1 MVPTAVTPSHETSQ
15 NVENGKKHREFN
27 LMIQMKQIL
36 GMLLCTVMITSSS
49 LYATELSDRDQAAVE
64 QMVSR
69 AVEFLRTTG
78 QAADGSF
85 SKEASPAITSLVTAS
100 LIKSG
105 RPVEDPM
112 VAKALQFIEGFVRE
126 DGGIHQD
133 GSLYR
138 NYETCLAI
146 LAFVEANQDGRYDN
160 ILANANNFV
169 RGIQVG
175 ADGKVAKSAPEWGG
189 QGYGKHKRPDLS
201 NTSFF
206 IDALV
211 ASGASADDAAIQAAL
226 VFVSRTQ
233 NLESEHNTTEFATKI
248 EDGGF
253 YYTPAAGGTS
263 QAGNTSNGGLRSYAS
278 MTYAGLKSM
287 IYAGVEKDDQ
297 RVKAAMSWIQKN
309 YDLSE
314 NPGMGAE
321 GHFYYIHT
329 FAKTLNALGV
339 DEVQDA
345 KGKSHNWRSELIT
358 ELARRQKR
366 NGSWINSK
374 STRWLEADEN
384 LVTGYLLL
392 ALSYCSD

>member
-1 MVPTAVTPSHETSQ
+1 MKLIKQVLAV
-15 NVENGKKHREFN
+15 
-27 LMIQMKQIL
+27 LMCVIL
-36 GMLLCTVMITSSS
+36 LVTVK
-49 LYATELSDRDQAAVE
+49 LQAAELGDKDQQAVD

-69 AVEFLRTTG
+69 AVQYLRTTG
-78 QAADGSF
+78 QADDGSF
-85 SKEASPAITSLVTAS
+85 SKEASPAITSLVTTA
-100 LIKSG
+100 LLKSG
-105 RPVEDPM
+105 RPLEDPM
-112 VAKALQFIEGFVRE
+112 VAKALKFIESYVRA

-146 LAFVEANQDGRYDN
+146 LALVEANKDGRYDQV
-160 ILANANNFV
+160 LAKANNFV

-175 ADGKVAKSAPEWGG
+175 ADGEVVRSAPEWGG

-211 ASGASADDAAIQAAL
+211 AGGAAADDEAIQAAL

-263 QAGNTSNGGLRSYAS
+263 QAGKAANGGLRSYAS

-287 IYAGVEKDDQ
+287 IYAGVDKDDQ
-297 RVKAAMSWIQKN
+297 RVQAAMSWIKKH

-321 GHFYYIHT
+321 GHFYYLHT
-329 FAKTLNALGV
+329 FAKTLQALEV
-339 DEVQDA
+339 DEVEDA
-345 KGKSHNWRSELIT
+345 KGNTHNWRSELIS

-366 NGSWINSK
+366 NGSWINTK

-392 ALSYCSD
+392 SLSYCTD

>member
-1 MVPTAVTPSHETSQ
+1 M
-15 NVENGKKHREFN
+15 R
-27 LMIQMKQIL
+27 LMKVHKQIFAVITCV
-36 GMLLCTVMITSSS
+36 GLLAP
-49 LYATELSDRDQAAVE
+49 LHLLAAGLSDKDQQAVD
-64 QMVSR
+64 QMVDR
-69 AVEFLRTTG
+69 AVQYLRTTG
-78 QAADGSF
+78 QADDGSF
-85 SKEASPAITSLVTAS
+85 SKEASPAITSLVTAA

-112 VAKALQFIEGFVRE
+112 VAKALKFIEGYVRE

-146 LAFVEANQDGRYDN
+146 LALAEANKDGRYEKA
-160 ILANANNFV
+160 IANANNFV

-175 ADGKVAKSAPEWGG
+175 ADGKIAKSAPEWGG

-211 ASGASADDAAIQAAL
+211 ASGAAEDDAAIQAAL

-263 QAGNTSNGGLRSYAS
+263 QAGKTANGGLRSYAS

-287 IYAGVEKDDQ
+287 VYAGVDKDDQ
-297 RVKAAMSWIQKN
+297 RVKAAMSWIKKHYN
-309 YDLSE
+309 LSE

-321 GHFYYIHT
+321 GHFYYLHT
-329 FAKTLNALGV
+329 FAKTLKALGV
-339 DEVQDA
+339 DEVEDA
-345 KGKSHNWRSELIT
+345 KGKTHNWRSELIS

-366 NGSWINSK
+366 NGSWINTK

-392 ALSYCSD
+392 SLSYCTD

>member
-1 MVPTAVTPSHETSQ
+1 MLSRLLAFAVCALMVGLPQ
-15 NVENGKKHREFN
+15 
-27 LMIQMKQIL
+27 L
-36 GMLLCTVMITSSS
+36 
-49 LYATELSDRDQAAVE
+49 QAADLSEKE
-64 QMVSR
+64 QQTVDEMVNR
-69 AVEFLRTTG
+69 AIQYLRTTG
-78 QAADGSF
+78 QAEDGSF
-85 SKEASPAITSLVTAS
+85 SKEASPAITSLVTAA

-105 RPVEDPM
+105 RPLEDPM
-112 VAKALQFIEGFVRE
+112 VAKALKFIEGFVRE

-146 LAFVEANQDGRYDN
+146 LALVEANQDGRYDEV
-160 ILANANNFV
+160 LGKANQFV

-175 ADGKVAKSAPEWGG
+175 ADGKVARNAPEWGG

-263 QAGNTSNGGLRSYAS
+263 QAGKTANGGLRSYAS

-287 IYAGVEKDDQ
+287 IYAGVDGDDR
-297 RVKAAMSWIQKN
+297 RVKAAVSWIQKN

-329 FAKTLNALGV
+329 FAKTLKALGV
-339 DEVQDA
+339 DEIEDA
-345 KGKSHNWRSELIT
+345 KGKTHHWRSELIA

-366 NGSWINSK
+366 NGSWINNK

-392 ALSYCSD
+392 SLSYCRD

>member
-1 MVPTAVTPSHETSQ
+1 MLVLVYVSAFDVQKRETRLMKLMKRLVTVLAAAVLIVPVNLQAV
-15 NVENGKKHREFN
+15 
-27 LMIQMKQIL
+27 
-36 GMLLCTVMITSSS
+36 
-49 LYATELSDRDQAAVE
+49 ELSDKDQQAVE

-69 AVEFLRTTG
+69 AIQYLRTTG
-78 QAADGSF
+78 QAEDGSF
-85 SKEASPAITSLVTAS
+85 SKEASPAITSLVTTA
-100 LIKSG
+100 LLKSG
-105 RPVEDPM
+105 RPLEDPM
-112 VAKALQFIEGFVRE
+112 VAKALKFIEGYVRD
-126 DGGIHQD
+126 DGGIHQE

-146 LAFVEANQDGRYDN
+146 LALVEANKDGRYDE
-160 ILANANNFV
+160 IVAKANDFV

-263 QAGNTSNGGLRSYAS
+263 QAGKASNGGLRSYAS

-287 IYAGVEKDDQ
+287 IYAGVDKDDQ
-297 RVKAAMSWIQKN
+297 RVKAAMSWIQKH

-321 GHFYYIHT
+321 GHFYYLHT
-329 FAKTLNALGV
+329 FAKTLKSLGV
-339 DEVQDA
+339 DEVEDA
-345 KGKSHNWRSELIT
+345 KGRTHNWRSELIS

-366 NGSWINSK
+366 NGSWINTK

-392 ALSYCSD
+392 SLSYCTD

>member
-1 MVPTAVTPSHETSQ
+1 
-15 NVENGKKHREFN
+15 
-27 LMIQMKQIL
+27 MKRQITT
-36 GMLLCTVMITSSS
+36 MLLGLVLAVLVMPLQSR
-49 LYATELSDRDQAAVE
+49 AAELTQKQQQTLD
-64 QMVSR
+64 QMVDR
-69 AVEFLRTTG
+69 AVQYLRTTG
-78 QAADGSF
+78 QAEDGSF
-85 SKEASPAITSLVTAS
+85 SKEASPAITSLVTAA

-105 RPVEDPM
+105 RPVDDPM
-112 VAKALQFIEGFVRE
+112 VKKALTFIEGFVRE

-146 LAFVEANQDGRYDN
+146 LALVEANQDGQYDKV
-160 ILANANNFV
+160 LGNANQFV

-175 ADGKVAKSAPEWGG
+175 ADGKIAKSEPDWGG

-263 QAGNTSNGGLRSYAS
+263 QAGNTANGGLRSYAS

-287 IYAGVEKDDQ
+287 IYAGVDGDDQ
-297 RVKAAMSWIQKN
+297 RVQAAVSWIKKN

-321 GHFYYIHT
+321 GHFYYLHT
-329 FAKTLNALGV
+329 FAKTLKALGV
-339 DEVQDA
+339 DEIEDA
-345 KGKSHNWRSELIT
+345 KGKTHHWRSELIT

-366 NGSWINSK
+366 NGSWINTK

-392 ALSYCSD
+392 SLAYCRD

>member
-1 MVPTAVTPSHETSQ
+1 MPLQSRAAELTQ
-15 NVENGKKHREFN
+15 
-27 LMIQMKQIL
+27 KQQQTL
-36 GMLLCTVMITSSS
+36 
-49 LYATELSDRDQAAVE
+49 D
-64 QMVSR
+64 QMVDR
-69 AVEFLRTTG
+69 AVQYLRTTG
-78 QAADGSF
+78 QAEDGSF
-85 SKEASPAITSLVTAS
+85 SKEASPAITSLVSAA

-105 RPVEDPM
+105 RPVDDPM
-112 VAKALQFIEGFVRE
+112 VKKALTFIEGFVRE

-133 GSLYR
+133 GSQYR

-146 LAFVEANQDGRYDN
+146 LALVEANQDGRYDKV
-160 ILANANNFV
+160 LGNANQFV

-175 ADGKVAKSAPEWGG
+175 
-189 QGYGKHKRPDLS
+189 
-201 NTSFF
+201 
-206 IDALV
+206 
-211 ASGASADDAAIQAAL
+211 AAIQAAL

-263 QAGNTSNGGLRSYAS
+263 QAGNTANGGLRSYAS

-287 IYAGVEKDDQ
+287 IYAGVDGDDQ
-297 RVKAAMSWIQKN
+297 RVQAAVSWIKKN

-321 GHFYYIHT
+321 GHFYYLHT
-329 FAKTLNALGV
+329 FAKTLKALGV
-339 DEVQDA
+339 DEIEDA
-345 KGKSHNWRSELIT
+345 KGKTHHWRSELIT

-366 NGSWINSK
+366 NGSWINTK

-392 ALSYCSD
+392 SLAYCRD